1 MILPRIL
8 SSAAPAMASW
18 VLLLAALFLAPAGTS
33 APAPTP
39 GAVPPGQGVNLGTL
53 RVGAI
58 TYRQVTLMSVN
69 ARTIVIRHS
78 GGMASIRLRDLPPEL
93 QSRFGYDPAAE
104 SAANEALNRASEP
117 PTMPRQQPAGV
128 RAKPADSG
136 SKFEELLMRFGQK
149 PELRDE
155 TSLRPR
161 FLQLDLGVK
170 DQGRRPSCAVFAVVG
185 ALEYQN
191 AELTGQAE
199 QFSEEYLLWATRQ
212 TLHRE
217 LPAVSDSSSD
227 RTELSEGADEGF
239 SLADVLL
246 ALRIYGIPPRSAM
259 PNAGYTKM
267 TDTPAPTADLINQA
281 RTHRRVFVHRVPG
294 HDTAEQLD
302 NAILALNAGVPVV
315 IGLRWPNERTI
326 RAGIISEQAPLTIG
340 AHAVTLVGYENS
352 GGLSEGTT
360 FVFKNSYGPAWGEAG
375 YGRVT
380 YHYLRNNLLDAA
392 LLEVEAP

>member
-1 MILPRIL
+1 MVMPPIC
-8 SSAAPAMASW
+8 SAALATAAR
-18 VLLLAALFLAPAGTS
+18 VLLLSILILAPVGIP
-33 APAPTP
+33 APAATP
-39 GAVPPGQGVNLGTL
+39 STVPPGQGVNLGTL

-78 GGMASIRLRDLPPEL
+78 GGMASILLRDLTPEL

-104 SAANEALNRASEP
+104 SAANAVLNRATEP

-128 RAKPADSG
+128 RAKPADSA
-136 SKFEELLMRFGQK
+136 SKFEDLLMRFGQK
-149 PELRDE
+149 PELRNE